1 MTYPY
6 LEPRAEYDV
15 ARYEAMLDAAQA
27 QAQADYEAAL
37 CDGETTCEK
46 LAWECGKPAFAGG
59 ITRWHASQRLS
70 PGGDGCVG
78 CRLRRFR
85 LGFACFCS

>member
-27 QAQADYEAAL
+27 RAESEYEAVL
-37 CDGETTCEK
+37 RDGETLTEK
-46 LAWECGKPAFAGG
+46 LAWE
-59 ITRWHASQRLS
+59 
-70 PGGDGCVG
+70 
-78 CRLRRFR
+78 
-85 LGFACFCS
+85 